1 MLVRQN
7 FAKIR
12 QNSNIHK
19 MTSDLISRWIRPEI
33 RALAAYHVPDSH
45 GFIKLDA
52 MENPYSLPE
61 ALIENWLDTLRQLEL
76 NRYPDASAGL
86 LKERLQ
92 QYLGLGSDQEIL
104 LGNGSDELI
113 QIVAMAV
120 AGENRTLLAPE
131 PGFVMYRII
140 AQSLGMQYIGVPL
153 KDEDFSLNMPEM
165 LAAVEKHQPAV
176 IFLAYPNN
184 PTGNL
189 FDQKD
194 IEAIL
199 QASEGLVIID
209 EAYHSFAQVSWI
221 DDLPRYENL
230 LVMRTLSKIGLA
242 GLRIGMLVGSKLWL
256 DELNKI
262 RLPYNINALSQ
273 VSATFML
280 EHVDVFD
287 QQAAQIRADR
297 QFMYDSLSQHF
308 QIEVWPSYANFLLL
322 RSAKAQEIFDFLK
335 QNNILIKN
343 LDGTHEKLA
352 QCLRVTIGTA
362 EENNSLLKIIELQN

>member
-1 MLVRQN
+1 
-7 FAKIR
+7 
-12 QNSNIHK
+12 
-19 MTSDLISRWIRPEI
+19 MTNDLINRWIRPEV

-61 ALIENWLDTLRQLEL
+61 ALIESWLETLRQLEL

-92 QYLGLGSDQEIL
+92 QYLGLGVDQEIL

-113 QIVAMAV
+113 QILAMAV
-120 AGENRTLLAPE
+120 AGENRTILAPE
-131 PGFVMYRII
+131 PSFVMYRII
-140 AQSLGMQYIGVPL
+140 AQSLGMQYVGVPL
-153 KDEDFSLNMPEM
+153 NDQDFSLDMPEM
-165 LAAVEKHQPAV
+165 LAAIEKHQPAV

-199 QASEGLVIID
+199 EASNGLVIID

-221 DDLPRYENL
+221 DDMHHYENL

-242 GLRIGMLVGSKLWL
+242 GLRIGMLVGPKQWL
-256 DELNKI
+256 DQLNKI

-273 VSATFML
+273 ASATFML
-280 EHVDVFD
+280 KHVDVFD

-297 QFMYDSLSQHF
+297 QFMFDSLSQHSK
-308 QIEVWPSYANFLLL
+308 IEVWSSYANFLLL
-322 RSAKAQEIFDFLK
+322 RSEKSQEIFDSLK

-343 LDGTHEKLA
+343 LDGAHKKLA
-352 QCLRVTIGTA
+352 QCLRVTIGTM
-362 EENNSLLKIIELQN
+362 EENNAFLKVIELQN